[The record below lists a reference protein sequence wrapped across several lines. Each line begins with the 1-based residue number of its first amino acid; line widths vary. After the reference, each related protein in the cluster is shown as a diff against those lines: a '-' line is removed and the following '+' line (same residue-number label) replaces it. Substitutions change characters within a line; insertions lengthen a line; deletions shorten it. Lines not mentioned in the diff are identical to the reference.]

1 MTPVRFL
8 LSVPVAGKLGP
19 FEIAWAERPEL
30 VLGHRP
36 SAWAASGADR
46 VVFEGGALF
55 GRVFRR
61 GCDAPLRALPE
72 DCPDRGT
79 TAAIAAWLTRET
91 WGGWFALLKESAGNG
106 FFVARDPAPLL
117 PVYRLAA
124 RDRALFATDPALL
137 AAAAATPLRVS
148 WRNLRAHLLRP
159 ELRTARTCL
168 EGVEEVAPGVLEPL
182 DAKGGGAVRLW
193 DPWTFAAAPWRAS
206 RAEAVATLRET
217 AVHSVSAWTRGAGR
231 VAVAASG
238 GVDSSFVCGA
248 LAVSGV
254 PFDCATVAT
263 ADPSGDERAYVA
275 KLAAALGVRAVAR
288 TFDAAGVELSR
299 AASTGLPR
307 PVRKSFQAPFRQAMA
322 EAAEEIGADTVFD
335 GNGGD
340 NLFAFIH
347 SSAPALDRLWRHG
360 PGSGFARTVLDL
372 CRLTGMD
379 LATMLRALARRA
391 LGPAQNRW
399 TPDRRLLACPGDADA
414 EPAPLTDWI
423 AKAPARMPGKR
434 AHLALL
440 MRTQNYLNDLTGS
453 GAPFVLSPLL
463 SQPLLEL
470 CISVP
475 TWEFSR
481 GGINRSL
488 AREAFGAELPSSV
501 TARVSKAGPDS
512 FVREIFS
519 RNRALL
525 RELLLAGLLREHG
538 LLDVAAIDAALH
550 ADAHG
555 EDPMLY
561 RLLDLAEAEAWS
573 RSWN

>member
-8 LSVPVAGKLGP
+8 LSVPLAGELGP
-19 FEIAWAERPEL
+19 FEIAWTERPEL
-30 VLGHRP
+30 VLGDRP
-36 SAWAASGADR
+36 SGWVASGADWI
-46 VVFEGGALF
+46 VFEGGAIF
-55 GRVFRR
+55 GRMFRR
-61 GCDAPLRALPE
+61 RCDAPLRALPE
-72 DCPDRGT
+72 DCPVRGT
-79 TAAIAAWLTRET
+79 TAAMAAWLTRET
-91 WGGWFALLKESAGNG
+91 WGGWFALLKDSAGNG

-117 PVYRLAA
+117 PVYRLSVPN
-124 RDRALFATDPALL
+124 RVLFATDPALL
-137 AAAAATPLRVS
+137 AAAATPLRVS
-148 WRNLRAHLLRP
+148 WQDLRAHLLRP

-168 EGVEEVAPGVLEPL
+168 EGVKEVAPGLLEPL
-182 DAKGGGAVRLW
+182 DAAGGAAVRLW
-193 DPWTFAAAPWRAS
+193 DPWTFADAPWRAS
-206 RAEAVATLRET
+206 RVEAVAALRET
-217 AVHSVSAWTRGAGR
+217 AVHCVSAWTRGAGR

-248 LAVSGV
+248 LSVSGV

-263 ADPSGDERAYVA
+263 ADPSGDERAHVA
-275 KLAAALGVRAVAR
+275 KLAAALGVCAVAR
-288 TFDAAGVELSR
+288 TFDAAGVDLSR

-307 PVRKSFQAPFRQAMA
+307 PVRKSFQTPFRQAMA
-322 EAAEEIGADTVFD
+322 EAVAELGADTVFD

-360 PGSGFARTVLDL
+360 PGAGFARTVLDL

-379 LATMLRALARRA
+379 LATMLRALARRS
-391 LGPAQNRW
+391 LGPAPNPWR
-399 TPDRRLLACPGDADA
+399 PDRRLLACPSDADD
-414 EPAPLTDWI
+414 EPVPLTDWI

-440 MRTQNYLNDLTGS
+440 MRSQNYVNDLTGS
-453 GAPFVLSPLL
+453 GASFVFSPLL

-475 TWEFSR
+475 TWEFCR

-488 AREAFGAELPSSV
+488 AREAFGAELPASV

-525 RELLLAGLLREHG
+525 RDLLLGGLLLEHG

-555 EDPMLY
+555 EDPTLY
-561 RLLDLAEAEAWS
+561 RVLDLAEAETWA
-573 RSWN
+573 RSWS